1 LKLSR
6 SFRIV
11 PPALVAVALL
21 LTGCAGRSAEPSR
34 RVFLIGLD
42 GATWDLVDPL
52 MAAGRMPH
60 LAALVAEGSR
70 AELRS
75 LIPTKSPAL
84 WTTVATGKNFEKHG
98 INDFTEVAFDDG
110 ATNMKVMHMTSN
122 MRTTKALWNIVG
134 ADAGRSA
141 FVGWWVSYPAEEV
154 EGYVVSSRVPLSQS
168 GGKDAPTKGVLT
180 ADGVGAQTWPRGLYE
195 EILPLIRPAESVTF
209 DEAARFMDLREDE
222 LALDIVEGFRWA
234 YAADETYLAVAEHL
248 LAKDP
253 GIALWGLYFNG
264 IDVVSHRYW
273 KYLEP
278 SRYRDVDPAEIP
290 RFRAVIERY
299 YEYTDGVLGRLL
311 EQRRPGDTIVVVSD
325 HGFHAYGHKDGPA
338 GVLVIA
344 GENVT
349 AGVTEED
356 AELADITPTVL
367 ALLGMPA
374 GEDMDG
380 RVLEELFT
388 PEWRSSYPADRIASY
403 DTPDWLAARDRT
415 PVPSDADEELLERLE
430 ALGYMN

>member
-1 LKLSR
+1 MSLPR
-6 SFRIV
+6 SLWISAPV
-11 PPALVAVALL
+11 LVLAAVA

-42 GATWDLVDPL
+42 GATWDQLDPL
-52 MAAGRMPH
+52 LAAGRMPH

-70 AELRS
+70 ADLRS
-75 LIPTKSPAL
+75 MIPTKSPAL
-84 WTTVATGKNFEKHG
+84 WTTVATGKSFEKHG
-98 INDFTEVAFDDG
+98 INDFTKVTFEDG
-110 ATNMKVMHMTSN
+110 ASNMKVMHMTSN
-122 MRTTKALWNIVG
+122 MRTTKALWNMVD

-154 EGYVVSSRVPLSQS
+154 DGYVVSSRVPLSQS

-180 ADGVGAQTWPRGLYE
+180 ADGVGAQTWPRQLYD

-209 DEAARFMDLREDE
+209 DEAALFMDLTEEE
-222 LALDIVEGFRWA
+222 LGLDIVEGFRWA
-234 YAADETYLAVAEHL
+234 YAADETYRAVAEHL

-253 GIALWGLYFNG
+253 DIALWGLYFNG

-273 KYLEP
+273 KYIEP
-278 SRYRDVDPAEIP
+278 SRYRNVDPAEIP
-290 RFRAVIERY
+290 RFRTVIERY
-299 YEYTDGVLGRLL
+299 YEYTDGLLGTIL
-311 EQRRPGDTIVVVSD
+311 ERRRPGDTFVLVSD

-338 GVLVIA
+338 GFLVIA
-344 GENVT
+344 GANVA
-349 AGVTEED
+349 AGVSPED
-356 AELADITPTVL
+356 VELADITPTVL

-380 RVLEELFT
+380 RVLDELFT
-388 PEWRSSYPADRIASY
+388 PEWRTSYPVERITTY
-403 DTPDWLAARDRT
+403 DTPEWITARDRT

-430 ALGYMN
+430 ALGYLD